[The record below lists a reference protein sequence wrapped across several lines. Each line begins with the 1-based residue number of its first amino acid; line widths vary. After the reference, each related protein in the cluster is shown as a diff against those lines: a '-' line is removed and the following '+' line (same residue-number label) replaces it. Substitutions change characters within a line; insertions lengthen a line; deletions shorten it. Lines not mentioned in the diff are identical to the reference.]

1 MKRTMMG
8 EESTEKIFK
17 LQLSWFSTRGY
28 KATAIVMFSTDQDG
42 GNVERRPIIY
52 AQITIL

>member
-8 EESTEKIFK
+8 EESTEKIFE
-17 LQLSWFSTRGY
+17 LQLSWFSTRY
-28 KATAIVMFSTDQDG
+28 KATAIVMFSTDQGG
-42 GNVERRPIIY
+42 GNVERRSIIY